1 MRARRRVFVPAWY
14 PEDVA
19 MNQPRFARFLTDQS
33 CILTDFGL
41 LVLRLAV
48 AAVFIPH
55 GWGDVFDAGVSTN
68 IQNYRD
74 AGIPLPALSAPF
86 AAYVQLVGGILFLCG
101 ALTRPLSAGFMVV
114 MAGALLYVHRG
125 EPLVMQQDGSGS
137 GFAFMMFAAS
147 IALLVAA
154 PGRFSIDNLI
164 AEWRTP
170 SG

>member
-1 MRARRRVFVPAWY
+1 
-14 PEDVA
+14 

-33 CILTDFGL
+33 RILTDFGL

-125 EPLVMQQDGSGS
+125 EPLGDAAGWKRLRVRVHDVCGLDRAACRGSGP
-137 GFAFMMFAAS
+137 
-147 IALLVAA
+147 VQH
-154 PGRFSIDNLI
+154 R
-164 AEWRTP
+164 
-170 SG
+170 